1 MGVEVLEATDAS
13 HRRAHDQDVHRRR
26 VVSARLP
33 PIDRRGDEDTST
45 RD

>member
-1 MGVEVLEATDAS
+1 MLPIAARTIRTFIA
-13 HRRAHDQDVHRRR
+13 AA